1 MKKSGGQESIPRHL
15 DMDERKRKILVGYI
29 CLFISIHCVS
39 LFQSKFLFAI
49 VVSCFLVGDIP
60 RSYTI
65 TPSIH

>member
-39 LFQSKFLFAI
+39 LFQSKFIFANCGELF
-49 VVSCFLVGDIP
+49 P
-60 RSYTI
+60 RRRYTE
-65 TPSIH
+65 